1 MICFIHLS
9 RVYSLFAGIRQL
21 FDHLISAIIV
31 RKDIIE
37 RENELNKRESVI
49 LDSVITRSW
58 PNASGEL
65 DKPQASGSWNC
76 C

>member
-1 MICFIHLS
+1 MICFIPLS
-9 RVYSLFAGIRQL
+9 QVDSLFPGIRQL

-49 LDSVITRSW
+49 LDTRSW

-65 DKPQASGSWNC
+65 DKPQTSGSWNC